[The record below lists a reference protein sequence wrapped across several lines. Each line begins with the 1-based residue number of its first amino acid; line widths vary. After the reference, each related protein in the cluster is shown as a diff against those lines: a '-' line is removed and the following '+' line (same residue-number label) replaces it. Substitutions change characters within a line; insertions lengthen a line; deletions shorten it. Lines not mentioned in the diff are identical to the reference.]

1 MDERIGAELTIHQQ
15 ETVALTQNGGL
26 DSVIKPLTK
35 EIHLFDTYVAG
46 VSLLTDKSVL
56 SDVKPGDRLT
66 LRRENSKFDDNA
78 ILILTNDGKKIGYI
92 PEKDNVIFSRLMD
105 AGKMLVA
112 YIREIQ
118 KRSID
123 YQQISIGIYLIDF

>member
-1 MDERIGAELTIHQQ
+1 MDERIGTELTIHQQ

-26 DSVIKPLTK
+26 DSIIKPLTK

-56 SDVKPGDRLT
+56 SDVNPGDRLT

-123 YQQISIGIYLIDF
+123 YQQISIGIYLVDF